1 MLERFIQSI
10 NPSNLLELV
19 FELIWDKYVE
29 DDIASVMNIPAWD
42 PIDDVLHALARR
54 AREERPE
61 RRLSVV
67 LSVVAPESTDLR
79 KVKMGTLFSR
89 FREEGT
95 VSLQYFVDYL
105 PPVSFIPR
113 SSQGLS
119 SSCSVGRIL
128 FRYASVGSWRVIQN
142 HISLSRSS

>member
-54 AREERPE
+54 SREEHPE
-61 RRLSVV
+61 RRLSVI
-67 LSVVAPESTDLR
+67 LSVVAPQSTDLR
-79 KVKMGTLFSR
+79 NVKMGTLFSK

-105 PPVSFIPR
+105 APVSFTSR

-119 SSCSVGRIL
+119 SPCVM
-128 FRYASVGSWRVIQN
+128 
-142 HISLSRSS
+142 